1 METDCNYE
9 SDGSPDVSM
18 EDEEEDEYEPNSS
31 LKSLNQHEE
40 VKSDAMDAIHSED
53 SAQTWETSSSRC
65 STSQASE
72 TSATSGVYSME
83 NSYMEG
89 PPGKSIYLM
98 EEGKMVQKRTRNSPF
113 QVPLPPNE
121 KMGPDNEKR
130 GFSGRPTEAK
140 ALERELDPA
149 DPQSW
154 TLQVQPSKIKNY
166 LVQITQEAVDPL
178 PEEKENVFMKKAEL
192 PLEGTV
198 RAKIQLLTAALEE
211 RNKKIFRRVNNM
223 DLPPP
228 TVVVIRKPREPP
240 KKFTRQAMFQA
251 SLKHLEQQATIKNNH
266 KEILH
271 LKRMQAMLAK
281 TVPRSRDEE
290 RVRRSFLPEP
300 PDKASKMVPPT
311 SPLYTD
317 KAKKLDTESHSPA
330 MRMTAPEQARFAS
343 PDRHDRMEKRGKQ
356 SQLSITA
363 NAVSEKL
370 PSLLVETEEEE
381 EEAEAEEMQP
391 PPLVS
396 TKPLS
401 QPANEAENQD
411 DSTFS
416 KLSESA
422 AQDLQYPNN
431 IAAEQFESQDSLFT
445 EIRNPD
451 IGFTIPSQFEIKD
464 SGLLHSAEEAG
475 KQDIPVCSPEPAEPV
490 SEQAKLPPPVSER
503 EKQEEKQL
511 EAEYSKKEEAQE
523 QSTTLLQA
531 EPAHLMYPL
540 KEWEVGEAETAP
552 NLSSAASRTETQEPQ
567 SDSCEVAE
575 EHIGLS
581 QPTHFMGGAEKREN
595 EHLEPDLAKEAVE
608 TQVSVTASL
617 QPEQSDALHSR
628 SEIKNQP
635 AQPGSQWLDSS
646 LPIPEAQREEIQ
658 QHSLAGAQ
666 SESEHPVISE
676 PIKATQGFEL
686 LEPLHLKGNEVSAYS
701 PAEALDSSE
710 QLSSVS
716 SAEKVEMLET
726 QQPSL
731 ETVTLLSEQRCS
743 ALPYPTEKMEK
754 KDSLPCS
761 PETAAETAEVSL
773 PTATFQMAEV
783 TKVEVHPLSP
793 TEVPSE
799 ESESISREPDV
810 AIDRKTTQLVSP
822 LSVEPP
828 SKASVPPQ
836 EAAKEENQQCP
847 PSDAKLS
854 SEDQDEEGQ
863 QDGWFPLFATTQFEP
878 EHSAECEST
887 MQSIKQDSSASFPL
901 GEATALRSVDDA
913 DKKERHPDKSITE
926 PSLHPV
932 FMPGKQGR
940 MESEIEQTTH
950 QLSCTVLPMESVSK
964 LQSEEEMEVNEIQ
977 THLSATGQDLSQSVY
992 LTEPQEDQ
1000 GISAA
1005 AAALESG
1012 SLSIPYT
1019 DVEAEKCDTTE
1030 PVLKEETYQAIQAVT
1045 AEMEKDYLKVSH
1057 MVSESEKHLEAPF
1070 PAQNTEEGNLQSHT
1084 FVSPE
1089 SEDEHVISSE
1099 REESEFYP
1107 LLTPTPELGY
1117 PTAGSE
1123 TQESQSY
1130 LSDALNE
1137 ALNAL
1142 NEQPSYSSSVLEDKA
1157 KIEENQ
1163 TPFPETPKMAPDESL
1178 SFAAFLISEAK
1189 GEPLVS
1195 PMDTKMTPKE
1205 SNSIPEDFVSEEVKE
1220 IAPPSSPLSSEQLS
1234 KEVISSYAAV
1244 EEENQDQPHSL
1255 LREESKHLDAGGA
1268 DVQGGQSH
1276 LLVAAQPE
1284 ARSQDIEL
1292 HCPQTA
1298 QPELEDVTL
1307 LDSTEEIQKQEAPL
1321 YSPSIV
1327 PSVHEEILH
1336 HKGERENQGTVI
1348 LGTEET
1354 KEEDAPLKSPVLP
1367 QELEQLRSLQSVKES
1382 QVERAQPYSS
1392 AAVQDSLQLPGET
1405 GSQEGQGYFNKP
1417 AEVDSGVSKLSELT
1431 DAVME
1436 QEIQAPRTEAVKL
1449 ERKESALSVQENEKV
1464 QDPLVTASLDL
1475 EHLGSSYSTETQSP
1489 GEPPP
1494 DASLLT
1500 EKAEEQEVRSQPA
1513 SVSPASVLDQSS
1525 SASLDLIAEV
1535 EEQETKHPPKVANVM
1550 PEEPLSFAAFLFAK
1564 AKKIYTTLTSEKENL
1579 DSQPPFKEADLLIER
1594 SESISTSPPET
1605 NVTINEETELPTT
1618 HFEVEQFASK
1628 PEADVTYR
1636 DERENISETPT
1647 LSNLIPNEPSDAVI
1661 PEPINDILTHN
1672 LHSSV
1677 SSADSHT
1684 TDNKTIQISAGDFSK
1699 TEEIK
1704 CLPSADIT
1712 LKEPENEL
1720 KDHEKL
1726 REIAIPS
1733 VEFHQGKE
1741 ISEGNKVVNI
1751 HAAPLNSSADKEEE
1765 KHMPERLEH
1774 LETAALQKRKPFHDA
1789 GDMPVDQEF
1798 SRCKISVK
1806 TSEGIEEDNHENK
1819 ESKSNE
1825 LVKEKGV
1832 QESVEKKKEVSIV
1845 QESYEDGGVNDNGI
1859 DHIEKHTVV
1868 DETCFIQT
1876 GNEQS
1881 FKEVQRQCEVTVENS
1896 ATLPTAGTK
1905 NIIEFSSLERNLDE
1919 GFNRMAEKENTTAS
1933 HEDLSKILIKDV
1945 IIGAVREKDENTE
1958 DKLNL
1963 AGEPLSN
1970 TQKDVLSQ
1978 SPLISLPAT
1987 TVNPELLEVPPTLA
2001 FLYKDLYEEA
2011 VEKPKEDSHKYPS
2024 NEETENTD
2032 VSAHTRGPTRDD
2044 GTGMCFER
2052 DVSKDDTPTLEES
2065 QKKQVLKDK
2074 GINEQA
2080 LTLQSISKCAD
2091 EPSEKKPQSLHILTE
2106 AHAETEVSSPRGTVE
2121 RLDDALVDRPAEIM
2135 SDIKVG
2141 NGQPTNEI
2149 LFGSGLYGS
2158 GASNEELSQRREDE
2172 SLGFERD
2179 VSKADGPNLEES
2191 QKEQVLKD
2199 EPRTVKALN
2208 QARVSKG
2215 EYELDDKES
2224 QPVYILAETHVE
2236 TEDLSPKG
2244 ILEGLNDAL
2253 IDRPVEIMG
2262 DIKVET
2268 CQPTHAVPFGSGL
2281 FGSGASNDDSSQ
2293 RSAEESMPEETGQA
2307 LPEETSDEESCPIL
2321 DYAASVFENAISVQD
2336 ESEEV
2341 AVGQNQQSEI
2351 TDAHVVVPKPVE
2363 ESTQSHAAFH
2373 HVSTPWQSE
2382 GQPEDQ
2388 LIAQDTQPL
2397 DHKHA
2402 LCRDTEGQTSEKRVG
2417 ENIVGDLTESNRE
2430 AAYQPPPEAIS
2441 DKPFGE
2447 LDYSLLSHDFDTY
2460 PLYSIK
2466 EEESS
2471 DIDEDLAEL
2480 MDYEMVSRDDV
2491 FEEETSSEVVHEELM
2506 FDDRKSSDRISD
2518 SYEFVN
2524 EREAN
2529 TYAEEEEF
2537 QLTGLDKLPRNVP
2550 ETEVLQK
2557 ESDHELLD
2565 SYCRQCKCPISAEDK
2580 LSGEHK
2586 EHTVTNLDIAVTE
2599 LKSQL
2604 DGFLDVL
2611 QERSLK
2617 IEGFVSEI
2625 EALFNSLEENCKEKE
2640 QLLDEQN
2647 ESIIK
2652 TVIGH
2657 HDRKQQ
2663 SFEEVKNA
2671 KMDYLY
2677 EQMVNFQEYIDTAK
2691 DTLEAILKET
2701 EEMDDFVFLSSSEEI
2716 NKRLLSAVENI
2727 LAVEKIPPAF
2737 SQFEHFASGSANGNQ
2752 TLKHMPVPQTPKL
2765 QPQDPNSATS
2775 TSIAVYWTVNEDDVI
2790 DFFQVYCM
2798 EECPGNREQSGLV
2811 EEYRVT
2817 VKESNCILEDLE
2829 PGHSYSVWVM
2839 AVNYSGCSFPS
2850 GKSTFRTAPP
2860 SPVIKAEECSVCWDA
2875 ATIRWSTSNPEATD
2889 SFTLEYCRQ
2898 YSPEGEG
2905 LRSLAGIKRPEM
2917 KVHLESNVNYF
2928 FYVRAINI
2936 FGTSE
2941 QSEAALISTRG
2952 TRFHIMKETAAPAL
2966 QVSPSGTMIC
2976 LPEETEATGIS
2987 PVLGELLSAR
2997 GWHYWETTVS
3007 GCSAY
3012 KVGICYS
3019 TMPQDS
3025 ILGQNNASW
3034 CLHCPSKTSFL
3045 YKVLHR
3051 GEMSDVIVTEQP
3063 PRIGILLNYNA
3074 GRLLFFNA
3082 ERGQLLFAILQKFT
3096 DAAHPAFVLEEPG
3109 VLHLHTGMELP
3120 EFVKQS

>member
-1 METDCNYE
+1 PAARRQQEA
-9 SDGSPDVSM
+9 PLAKVV
-18 EDEEEDEYEPNSS
+18 S

-2141 NGQPTNEI
+2141 N
-2149 LFGSGLYGS
+2149 
-2158 GASNEELSQRREDE
+2158 
-2172 SLGFERD
+2172 
-2179 VSKADGPNLEES
+2179 
-2191 QKEQVLKD
+2191 
-2199 EPRTVKALN
+2199 
-2208 QARVSKG
+2208 
-2215 EYELDDKES
+2215 
-2224 QPVYILAETHVE
+2224 
-2236 TEDLSPKG
+2236 
-2244 ILEGLNDAL
+2244 
-2253 IDRPVEIMG
+2253 
-2262 DIKVET
+2262 VET

-2341 AVGQNQQSEI
+2341 A
-2351 TDAHVVVPKPVE
+2351 
-2363 ESTQSHAAFH
+2363 
-2373 HVSTPWQSE
+2373 
-2382 GQPEDQ
+2382 
-2388 LIAQDTQPL
+2388 
-2397 DHKHA
+2397 
-2402 LCRDTEGQTSEKRVG
+2402 
-2417 ENIVGDLTESNRE
+2417 
-2430 AAYQPPPEAIS
+2430 
-2441 DKPFGE
+2441 
-2447 LDYSLLSHDFDTY
+2447 
-2460 PLYSIK
+2460 
-2466 EEESS
+2466 SS

>member
-1 METDCNYE
+1 MYYTVVPRVTYT
-9 SDGSPDVSM
+9 SRYIRFRLRTLLQ
-18 EDEEEDEYEPNSS
+18 DENRNRAPAARRQQEAPLAKVVFLKSVFLSS

-1774 LETAALQKRKPFHDA
+1774 LETAALQKRKPFHD
-1789 GDMPVDQEF
+1789 
-1798 SRCKISVK
+1798 
-1806 TSEGIEEDNHENK
+1806 DNHENK

-2191 QKEQVLKD
+2191 QKEQ
-2199 EPRTVKALN
+2199 
-2208 QARVSKG
+2208 
-2215 EYELDDKES
+2215 
-2224 QPVYILAETHVE
+2224 
-2236 TEDLSPKG
+2236 
-2244 ILEGLNDAL
+2244 
-2253 IDRPVEIMG
+2253 
-2262 DIKVET
+2262 
-2268 CQPTHAVPFGSGL
+2268 
-2281 FGSGASNDDSSQ
+2281 
-2293 RSAEESMPEETGQA
+2293 
-2307 LPEETSDEESCPIL
+2307 
-2321 DYAASVFENAISVQD
+2321 
-2336 ESEEV
+2336 
-2341 AVGQNQQSEI
+2341 
-2351 TDAHVVVPKPVE
+2351 
-2363 ESTQSHAAFH
+2363 
-2373 HVSTPWQSE
+2373 
-2382 GQPEDQ
+2382 
-2388 LIAQDTQPL
+2388 
-2397 DHKHA
+2397 
-2402 LCRDTEGQTSEKRVG
+2402 
-2417 ENIVGDLTESNRE
+2417 
-2430 AAYQPPPEAIS
+2430 
-2441 DKPFGE
+2441 
-2447 LDYSLLSHDFDTY
+2447 
-2460 PLYSIK
+2460 
-2466 EEESS
+2466 
-2471 DIDEDLAEL
+2471 
-2480 MDYEMVSRDDV
+2480 
-2491 FEEETSSEVVHEELM
+2491 EETSSEVVHEELM

-2701 EEMDDFVFLSSSEEI
+2701 EEMDDFVFLSVSI
-2716 NKRLLSAVENI
+2716 KLHLMLLSAVENI

>member
-83 NSYMEG
+83 NSYVEG
-89 PPGKSIYLM
+89 PPGKSISLM
-98 EEGKMVQKRTRNSPF
+98 DGGKMVQKRTRNSPY
-113 QVPLPPNE
+113 QVPLFPNE
-121 KMGPDNEKR
+121 KMGPHNEKC

-149 DPQSW
+149 DPQPW

-166 LVQITQEAVDPL
+166 LVQITQEVVDPL

-211 RNKKIFRRVNNM
+211 RNKKIFRRVNNI

-240 KKFTRQAMFQA
+240 KKFTRQTMFQA
-251 SLKHLEQQATIKNNH
+251 SLKHLEQQATIKNDQ

-271 LKRMQAMLAK
+271 LKRMQTMLAK
-281 TVPRSRDEE
+281 SVPRNRDEE
-290 RVRRSFLPEP
+290 RVRRSFLPESL
-300 PDKASKMVPPT
+300 DKASKMVPPT
-311 SPLYTD
+311 SPLCPD
-317 KAKKLDTESHSPA
+317 KAKKLDTESHPPA
-330 MRMTAPEQARFAS
+330 TRMTAPEQARFAS
-343 PDRHDRMEKRGKQ
+343 PDRHERLEKRGKQ
-356 SQLSITA
+356 SQLSNTA
-363 NAVSEKL
+363 NTVSEKL

-381 EEAEAEEMQP
+381 EAAEEIQP
-391 PPLVS
+391 PPIVS
-396 TKPLS
+396 TKPFS
-401 QPANEAENQD
+401 QPATGNEAENQD

-422 AQDLQYPNN
+422 PQDVQYPNS
-431 IAAEQFESQDSLFT
+431 IAAEQYESQDSLFP

-451 IGFTIPSQFEIKD
+451 IGLPIPSQFEIKD

-475 KQDIPVCSPEPAEPV
+475 RQDVLICSPELAEPV
-490 SEQAKLPPPVSER
+490 PEQAKSPPPVSER
-503 EKQEEKQL
+503 ETQEKKQL

-523 QSTTLLQA
+523 QSTPLLQA
-531 EPAHLMYPL
+531 EPAHLTYSL

-552 NLSSAASRTETQEPQ
+552 NLSSAASRIETQESQ

-581 QPTHFMGGAEKREN
+581 QPTHFMGEAKKREK

-608 TQVSVTASL
+608 TQVFVTASL
-617 QPEQSDALHSR
+617 QPEQSDAQHA
-628 SEIKNQP
+628 SEIKNQT
-635 AQPGSQWLDSS
+635 AQPGSQWLESS

-658 QHSLAGAQ
+658 QHSLACAQ

-686 LEPLHLKGNEVSAYS
+686 LETLHLKGKEVSANS

-726 QQPSL
+726 QQPLL
-731 ETVTLLSEQRCS
+731 ETVTLFSEQLCS
-743 ALPYPTEKMEK
+743 VLSYPTEKMEK

-761 PETAAETAEVSL
+761 PETAAEIAEASL
-773 PTATFQMAEV
+773 PTATFQTAEV

-799 ESESISREPDV
+799 ESVSISREPDV

-822 LSVEPP
+822 ISVEPP
-828 SKASVPPQ
+828 SEASVLLPQ
-836 EAAKEENQQCP
+836 EAAKEENQQRP
-847 PSDAKLS
+847 PSDAKLT

-878 EHSAECEST
+878 GHLTECEST
-887 MQSIKQDSSASFPL
+887 IQSIEQDSSASFL
-901 GEATALRSVDDA
+901 LEEATALHSVDDA

-932 FMPGKQGR
+932 FMPEKQGR
-940 MESEIEQTTH
+940 TESEIEQTTH
-950 QLSCTVLPMESVSK
+950 QLSHTVLPMESSK
-964 LQSEEEMEVNEIQ
+964 LQSVEEMGVNEIKP
-977 THLSATGQDLSQSVY
+977 HLSATGQVLSQSVY

-1000 GISAA
+1000 CVAAAAA

-1019 DVEAEKCDTTE
+1019 EAEVEKCDTTE
-1030 PVLKEETYQAIQAVT
+1030 PVSKEVTYQAIQAVT
-1045 AEMEKDYLKVSH
+1045 AEMEQGYLKVSH
-1057 MVSESEKHLEAPF
+1057 IVSESEKHFGAPF
-1070 PAQNTEEGNLQSHT
+1070 PAQNNTEEGNLQSHK

-1089 SEDEHVISSE
+1089 SEDEHFISSE

-1117 PTAGSE
+1117 PIAGSE

-1189 GEPLVS
+1189 QEPLVS
-1195 PMDTKMTPKE
+1195 PVDTKMTPKE
-1205 SNSIPEDFVSEEVKE
+1205 SNSTPEDFVSEEVKE

-1234 KEVISSYAAV
+1234 KEVISSYAAA
-1244 EEENQDQPHSL
+1244 EEENQDQSHSL

-1268 DVQGGQSH
+1268 DVQGSQSH

-1292 HCPQTA
+1292 YCPQTA
-1298 QPELEDVTL
+1298 ESELEDLTL
-1307 LDSTEEIQKQEAPL
+1307 LNSTEEIQKQEIPL
-1321 YSPSIV
+1321 YSPS
-1327 PSVHEEILH
+1327 VHEEVLH
-1336 HKGERENQGTVI
+1336 HKEERENQGPVI
-1348 LGTEET
+1348 LGTEQT

-1367 QELEQLRSLQSVKES
+1367 QELEHLHSLQSVKEP
-1382 QVERAQPYSS
+1382 QMERAETYSS
-1392 AAVQDSLQLPGET
+1392 AAVQDSLQLLGET
-1405 GSQEGQGYFNKP
+1405 GSQEGQGYFYKT

-1431 DAVME
+1431 VAGME
-1436 QEIQAPRTEAVKL
+1436 QEIQVPKTDAVRL
-1449 ERKESALSVQENEKV
+1449 ERKQSALSAQQNEKV
-1464 QDPLVTASLDL
+1464 QHPLVTASLDL
-1475 EHLGSSYSTETQSP
+1475 EHLGSSYSTETQFP
-1489 GEPPP
+1489 GEPLP

-1500 EKAEEQEVRSQPA
+1500 EKAEEQDFLSQPV
-1513 SVSPASVLDQSS
+1513 SVSPSSVLDQSS

-1535 EEQETKHPPKVANVM
+1535 EEQEAKHPPEVANVM
-1550 PEEPLSFAAFLFAK
+1550 PEEPLSFAAFLLAEAK
-1564 AKKIYTTLTSEKENL
+1564 EIHTSLTSEKENL
-1579 DSQPPFKEADLLIER
+1579 DSQPPLKEADLLIAR

-1605 NVTINEETELPTT
+1605 NVTIKEVTELPPTR
-1618 HFEVEQFASK
+1618 FEVEQFVSK
-1628 PEADVTYR
+1628 PEADFTYR

-1647 LSNLIPNEPSDAVI
+1647 LPNLIPNEPSDAVM

-1672 LHSSV
+1672 LHSS
-1677 SSADSHT
+1677 HM
-1684 TDNKTIQISAGDFSK
+1684 TDNKTILISAEDFSK

-1704 CLPSADIT
+1704 SLPSAEIT
-1712 LKEPENEL
+1712 LKEPEKEL
-1720 KDHEKL
+1720 KDHKKL
-1726 REIAIPS
+1726 REEAIPA
-1733 VEFHQGKE
+1733 VELGQGKE
-1741 ISEGNKVVNI
+1741 ISEGNGVVNI

-1765 KHMPERLEH
+1765 KHMPERFEY
-1774 LETAALQKRKPFHDA
+1774 LETAALQKRKPFRDA
-1789 GDMPVDQEF
+1789 GDMAVDQEL

-1806 TSEGIEEDNHENK
+1806 TSEGIDEDNHENK
-1819 ESKSNE
+1819 EIKSNE

-1832 QESVEKKKEVSIV
+1832 QESVEMKREVSIV
-1845 QESYEDGGVNDNGI
+1845 QESNEDGGVNDNSI

-1868 DETCFIQT
+1868 DETGFIQT
-1876 GNEQS
+1876 GKEQS
-1881 FKEVQRQCEVTVENS
+1881 FKEVQRQFEVNIENS
-1896 ATLPTAGTK
+1896 ATLPTVGTK
-1905 NIIEFSSLERNLDE
+1905 NISEFSSLERDLDE
-1919 GFNRMAEKENTTAS
+1919 GFNRMAKKGQ
-1933 HEDLSKILIKDV
+1933 EDPSTILIKGE
-1945 IIGAVREKDENTE
+1945 IIDTVRGKDENTE
-1958 DKLNL
+1958 DKLNV
-1963 AGEPLSN
+1963 AGEPLFI
-1970 TQKDVLSQ
+1970 TQKDVLAQ

-1987 TVNPELLEVPPTLA
+1987 EVNPELLEVPPTLA

-2024 NEETENTD
+2024 NEETENPD
-2032 VSAHTRGPTRDD
+2032 VSFHIRGPTRED

-2065 QKKQVLKDK
+2065 QEKQVLKDK
-2074 GINEQA
+2074 TINEQA
-2080 LTLQSISKCAD
+2080 LTLQRVSKCAD

-2106 AHAETEVSSPRGTVE
+2106 AHAETEVSSPRGMGE

-2149 LFGSGLYGS
+2149 LLGSELFGSDV
-2158 GASNEELSQRREDE
+2158 SNEELGQRRKEE

-2199 EPRTVKALN
+2199 EPRTIKALN

-2215 EYELDDKES
+2215 EYESDDKEP

-2236 TEDLSPKG
+2236 TEDVSPKG
-2244 ILEGLNDAL
+2244 ILEGLNDGL

-2293 RSAEESMPEETGQA
+2293 RSAEESLPEETGQA

-2321 DYAASVFENAISVQD
+2321 DYAASVFENATSVRD

-2341 AVGQNQQSEI
+2341 ACFAIGRNQQSEI
-2351 TDAHVVVPKPVE
+2351 TDAHEMDNVVVPKPDE
-2363 ESTQSHAAFH
+2363 ESSQSHAASHH
-2373 HVSTPWQSE
+2373 HVSPPWQSE

-2397 DHKHA
+2397 DHKHI

-2480 MDYEMVSRDDV
+2480 MDYEVVSRDDV
-2491 FEEETSSEVVHEELM
+2491 FEEETSSEVVHEELL

-2529 TYAEEEEF
+2529 TYAEGEEF
-2537 QLTGLDKLPRNVP
+2537 QLMGLDKLPRNVP

-2557 ESDHELLD
+2557 ESDHEPLD

-2586 EHTVTNLDIAVTE
+2586 EHTVTNLDTAVTE

-2677 EQMVNFQEYIDTAK
+2677 EQMVNFQEYVDTAK

-2727 LAVEKIPPAF
+2727 LALEKIPPAF

-2765 QPQDPNSATS
+2765 QAQDPNSATS

-2829 PGHSYSVWVM
+2829 PGHCYSVWVM

-2860 SPVIKAEECSVCWDA
+2860 TPVIKAEECSVCWDT

-2917 KVHLESNVNYF
+2917 KVHLQSNVNYF

-2952 TRFHIMKETAAPAL
+2952 TRFHIMEKTAAPPL

-2976 LPEETEATGIS
+2976 LPEETEATAIS

-2997 GWHYWETTVS
+2997 GWHYWETSVS

-3063 PRIGILLNYNA
+3063 PRIGILLDYNA

-3082 ERGQLLFAILQKFT
+3082 ERGQLLFAIRQKFT